1 MITFKLFV
9 TIYLFGGITFIP
21 LVVLTLLYFN
31 KRSENEEQEVTGSN
45 AEKLLITGLD
55 PEFKAGELEESK
67 GVEVRRKGWLTVTK
81 KYYYHHNEVKELME
95 KHGGEVE
102 VPQRSQ
108 LKKRHRF
115 YAVLRHGNLFLYRDD
130 APKSNLV
137 HAISLQDSFVTIW
150 PRDTANEAPDAGMFT
165 KRTCISILRDGT
177 ATYDGMLHFHANAS
191 AENNSSWSQ
200 FFLYFDNNNIEK
212 EDWYFDLINVS
223 KREPKDNA
231 KPTNVIDPNNCART
245 AHLRTPDALYLVQA
259 IHSTEGQ
266 LTTQWF
272 NALLGRLFLS
282 LQRTD
287 TLKDF
292 IYGRLYKKLTKL
304 NKPGFLDDF
313 VIEEVDVGNSAPMIT
328 NPKLLEL
335 SPTGLTRISL
345 DMQYKGNL
353 SVNIATNVTIN
364 LGSHFRQRQ
373 VPVQLSIKIKELT
386 GPMFLTVKPPPSNR
400 LWYTFQ
406 TEPIFDVE
414 IQPVVSS
421 SKLSYGM
428 ITKAIKG
435 KLFEAIKES
444 LVVPYWDDFAFYNTE
459 DEIYRAGIWEKHEK
473 DFNQNNS
480 HHEEEKVSSQNF
492 EVHKDQE
499 DEDDESSSSDEPRTP
514 EKPARGDFLGN
525 ERSDSIDSDSIS
537 RTKSSDSMKTQDP
550 TLKSRTLQKVGNIK
564 RAWTSKS
571 KEDLDNEHAIVDDN
585 FDNLSNAGDRE
596 GSRDSADSKK
606 YFKNSLRKIGQ
617 WYRGTPNSSVTSDGE
632 KSNQGSINHPPE
644 MISNR
649 RKPLPKRPIPPPLNN
664 NPTSPTS
671 VSNSSFSPTLN
682 ATEMFANK
690 SRSHSNMSSET
701 NDPVVSPNLPTHDN
715 VGFVKPQRSTDFPE
729 ELYTNKLEDSND
741 TTKTDTESTRS
752 SGQGIDPSE
761 IFPKPHDHSDNG
773 REEAPNSASSTIGP
787 NETL

>member
-1 MITFKLFV
+1 MVSVKLFI
-9 TIYLFGGITFIP
+9 TIYLFGGITFVP
-21 LVVLTLLYFN
+21 LIILTLLYLS
-31 KRSENEEQEVTGSN
+31 KRSRDEELDAADSN
-45 AEKLLITGLD
+45 VERLLITGFD
-55 PEFKAGELEESK
+55 PNFKAGELEEPK
-67 GVEVRRKGWLTVTK
+67 GVDVYRKGWLMVTT
-81 KYYYHHNEVKELME
+81 KYYYHHSEVKELAE
-95 KHGGEVE
+95 KQNGSEVD
-102 VPQRSQ
+102 VPQRYQ

-130 APKSNLV
+130 ALRSNLV
-137 HAISLQDSFVTIW
+137 HAISLRDSFITIW
-150 PRDTANEAPDAGMFT
+150 PRDPTNEAPDAGMFT

-177 ATYDGMLHFHANAS
+177 ATYDGVLHFHGNTS
-191 AENNSSWSQ
+191 AKSNSSWSQ
-200 FFLYFDNNNIEK
+200 FFLYFDSNIEK

-223 KREPKDNA
+223 KKDPKDNA

-245 AHLRTPDALYLVQA
+245 AHLKTSDSLYLVQA

-282 LQRTD
+282 LQRTE

-313 VIEEVDVGNSAPMIT
+313 VIEEVDVGTSAPMIT

-335 SPTGLTRISL
+335 SPTGSTRISL
-345 DMQYKGNL
+345 DMQYKGNVAVNL
-353 SVNIATNVTIN
+353 STNVTIN
-364 LGSHFRQRQ
+364 LGSHFKQRQ

-386 GPMFLTVKPPPSNR
+386 GPMFLMIKAPPSNR

-444 LVVPYWDDFAFYNTE
+444 LVVPYWDDFPFYNTE
-459 DEIYRAGIWEKHEK
+459 NEIYRGGIWERHDEDLTQNSTHEA
-473 DFNQNNS
+473 
-480 HHEEEKVSSQNF
+480 EEKIASQNF

-499 DEDDESSSSDEPRTP
+499 DDDEESSSSDEPRTP
-514 EKPARGDFLGN
+514 EKPPSSSFFRN
-525 ERSDSIDSDSIS
+525 ERSDSTGSDNIP
-537 RTKSSDSMKTQDP
+537 RTKSSDSVKTQDP
-550 TLKSRTLQKVGNIK
+550 TFKSRTLQKVGNFK
-564 RAWTSKS
+564 RAWTNKS
-571 KEDLDNEHAIVDDN
+571 KEDPDNEQAISDDN
-585 FDNLSNAGDRE
+585 FDNVSNSGDRE
-596 GSRDSADSKK
+596 GSRDSSDSKK

-617 WYRGTPNSSVTSDGE
+617 WYRGAPNNSLANE
-632 KSNQGSINHPPE
+632 ELNQNSINHPPE

-701 NDPVVSPNLPTHDN
+701 NDPIVSPNLPTHNN
-715 VGFVKPQRSTDFPE
+715 VGFVKPQRPPE
-729 ELYTNKLEDSND
+729 FAEDLYASKMEDPNDITKADPEGTENYDQDVSRPGTFLES
-741 TTKTDTESTRS
+741 
-752 SGQGIDPSE
+752 
-761 IFPKPHDHSDNG
+761 HDHVDNDQ
-773 REEAPNSASSTIGP
+773 EAPNSANSTIGP
-787 NETL
+787 GETP